1 MPESPSIWNSL
12 EVLKLIVSILTP
24 AIIGILGVRFNRR
37 LKELEH
43 RQWTSQ
49 KVIEK
54 RIQVY
59 DSLVPHLNGIMC
71 YFTYIGE
78 WKDLTPPEVLKI
90 KREADKIAHINA
102 PLFPDDFIDS
112 YNRFIEAGF
121 RMFGKFGQDAKL
133 RTDFQ
138 NRMPLLGEKW
148 QTEWEQL
155 FCEPDQITDR
165 GEVRRLY
172 NQTVAYMAKAL
183 DLGLGSAPR

>member
-90 KREADKIAHINA
+90 
-102 PLFPDDFIDS
+102 
-112 YNRFIEAGF
+112 
-121 RMFGKFGQDAKL
+121 
-133 RTDFQ
+133 
-138 NRMPLLGEKW
+138 
-148 QTEWEQL
+148 
-155 FCEPDQITDR
+155 
-165 GEVRRLY
+165 
-172 NQTVAYMAKAL
+172 
-183 DLGLGSAPR
+183 